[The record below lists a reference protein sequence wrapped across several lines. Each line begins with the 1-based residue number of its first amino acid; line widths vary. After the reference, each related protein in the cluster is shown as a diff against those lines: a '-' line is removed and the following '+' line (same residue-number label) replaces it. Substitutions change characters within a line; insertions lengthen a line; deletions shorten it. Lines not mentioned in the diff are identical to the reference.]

1 MGPFEFGN
9 TTVRSGARLRE
20 GLIAIS
26 SSGKEGFLRERSGD
40 MALIEMLVANEVIEF
55 HGENTYSVGRKWR
68 AALCKMGLL
77 YDKYESN
84 QEIIGQVDFIT
95 PNGKR
100 LINAKS
106 LAAQQEC
113 FLRAVA
119 AMQLSFNGRS
129 YKVGPG
135 FSPLK
140 HIVNAM
146 LAVEK
151 ETGSSQI
158 SFIEFASFVQFDPR
172 KSSYETIVKS
182 ISKHRAGRSK
192 AENKK
197 RYDIATLQSSVE
209 TNGRVALTSYIDY
222 ADENIRYLK
231 ATGCFSTVGRGIAI
245 APGKYELLTQL
256 INSIYENSE
265 IFDYWKNATDGSKLP
280 TDDLS
285 IAAKS
290 LEILQ
295 VEAINRG
302 IPFKENFISS
312 DVGAVNNS
320 RYDLE
325 ELIALNKELD
335 FAHEQRNQVDEI
347 LQYLFALLPK
357 DARPRG
363 LIVNSEVEIPKGEGP
378 AYLEWAVWR
387 AFLAINK
394 LQNPPYESRKFRVD
408 RDFLPTSHA
417 PGNGPDLVFEFL
429 DYILVVEVT
438 LLTTDRQAT
447 AEQVGVR
454 RHVYEIA
461 KNSKDKPV
469 YCLFLAPSIK
479 NETARDFRKAS
490 YEEDDGSEL
499 NLTIIPITI
508 STFMYTFKALLEENE
523 PNSGI
528 FQTLIDVCAG
538 LAKEKL
544 STTEW
549 MASIE
554 KTFVTQWPYFW
565 ANTHVSQPASTSSK
579 PLE

>member
-9 TTVRSGARLRE
+9 TTVRSGSRLRD
-20 GLIAIS
+20 GLLAIS
-26 SSGKEGFLRERSGD
+26 KSGKEGSLRERAGD
-40 MALIEMLVANEVIEF
+40 MALIDMLVLNDVIEF
-55 HGENTYSVGRKWR
+55 HGEDTYSVGRKWR

-77 YDKYESN
+77 YDKYDSG
-84 QEIIGQVDFIT
+84 QDEIGPIDFIT

-100 LINAKS
+100 LVLAES

-113 FLRAVA
+113 FLRAIS

-146 LAVEK
+146 LAIEK

-158 SFIEFASFVQFDPR
+158 SFIEFASFVQFDP
-172 KSSYETIVKS
+172 SQSTYEEIVKA
-182 ISKHRAGRSK
+182 ILNHRAGRVN

-197 RYDIATLQSSVE
+197 KYDSATLNASVE
-209 TNGRVALTSYIDY
+209 ANGRVAMTSYIDY

-231 ATGCFSTVGRGIAI
+231 VTGCFSSVGRGIAI
-245 APGKYELLTQL
+245 APGKYEMLIQL
-256 INSIYENSE
+256 INSIQEESQVIE
-265 IFDYWKNATDGSKLP
+265 YWKKAAQGSKLP

-285 IAAKS
+285 IAARS

-295 VEAINRG
+295 TEANKRG
-302 IPFKENFISS
+302 IPFKENVAVT
-312 DVGAVNNS
+312 DVGALNSS

-325 ELIALNKELD
+325 ELIALNQELD
-335 FAHEQRNQVDEI
+335 YAHEQRNQVDEI
-347 LQYLFALLPK
+347 LQYLSVLLPK
-357 DARPRG
+357 DARPSG
-363 LIVNSEVEIPKGEGP
+363 LVENPDVEIPRGEAP

-394 LQNPPYESRKFRVD
+394 LKNPPYESRKFKVD
-408 RDFLPTSHA
+408 RDFLPTGHA
-417 PGNGPDLVFEFL
+417 PGNGPDLVFEFA
-429 DYILVVEVT
+429 DYVLVVEVT

-461 KNSKDKPV
+461 KNAKDKPV

-499 NLTIIPITI
+499 DLTIIPITI
-508 STFMYTFKALLEENE
+508 STFMHTFKSLLEESE
-523 PNSGI
+523 PNSAI
-528 FQTLIDVCAG
+528 FQTLIDECARI
-538 LAKEKL
+538 ATQKS
-544 STTEW
+544 STAEW

-554 KTFVTQWPYFW
+554 KTFL
-565 ANTHVSQPASTSSK
+565 SQLS
-579 PLE
+579 

>member
-9 TTVRSGARLRE
+9 TTVRSGTRLRE
-20 GLIAIS
+20 GLIAIRAS
-26 SSGKEGFLRERSGD
+26 KKEGFLRERSGD
-40 MALIEMLVANEVIEF
+40 IALIDMLVENDVIEF
-55 HGENTYSVGRKWR
+55 YGEETYSVGRKWR
-68 AALCKMGLL
+68 AALCKLGFL
-77 YDKYESN
+77 YDKYGSI
-84 QEIIGQVDFIT
+84 QDQIGQIDFIT

-100 LINAKS
+100 LISAES

-113 FLRAVA
+113 FLRAIS
-119 AMQLSFNGRS
+119 AMQLSFNGKS

-140 HIVNAM
+140 HIVKAM
-146 LAVEK
+146 LAIEK
-151 ETGSSQI
+151 ATNSSQI
-158 SFIEFASFVQFDPR
+158 SFIEFASFIQFDPA

-182 ISKHRAGRSK
+182 ILNYRAERSTT
-192 AENKK
+192 ENKK
-197 RYDIATLQSSVE
+197 KYDMVTLEASVA

-222 ADENIRYLK
+222 ADENLRYLK
-231 ATGCFSTVGRGIAI
+231 ATGCFSTAGKGIAI
-245 APGKYELLTQL
+245 APGKYDLLVQL
-256 INSIYENSE
+256 INSIPE
-265 IFDYWKNATDGSKLP
+265 ISDTVDYWKNATNGSKLP

-285 IAAKS
+285 NAARS
-290 LEILQ
+290 LQILQ
-295 VEAINRG
+295 IEANKRG
-302 IPFKENFISS
+302 IPFKQESVS
-312 DVGAVNNS
+312 EDVSELNKF

-325 ELIALNKELD
+325 ELIALNQELD
-335 FAHEQRNQVDEI
+335 FAQQQRNRVDEI
-347 LQYLFALLPK
+347 LQYLSVLLPK
-357 DARPRG
+357 DARPLG
-363 LIVNSEVEIPKGEGP
+363 LIENLEIEIPRGESP

-394 LQNPPYESRKFRVD
+394 LKNPPYESRKFKVD
-408 RDFLPTSHA
+408 RDFLPTGHA
-417 PGNGPDLVFEFL
+417 PGNGPDLVFEFA

-454 RHVYEIA
+454 RHVYEIS

-499 NLTIIPITI
+499 SLIIIPITI
-508 STFMYTFKALLEENE
+508 STFMRTFKSLFEEIE

-528 FQTLIDVCAG
+528 FQKLIDECARVA
-538 LAKEKL
+538 LEKS
-544 STTEW
+544 STSEW

-554 KTFVTQWPYFW
+554 NIFLD
-565 ANTHVSQPASTSSK
+565 NSCSSES
-579 PLE
+579 PH